1 MERKSGKRNL
11 TEAEKSLWDRAV
23 EKTAPLKPPLSPF
36 VQMLEPT
43 KHRPL
48 PMPATLRSFRIG
60 EVSGEPRKI
69 KALQPDLTMQPTRTS
84 PNMDKKNFDR
94 LKKGKLQVDGRIDL
108 HGMTLAQAHPALN
121 GFIRGSHA
129 SGKRLLLV
137 ITGKGTTTYDNNS
150 VMPTRRGVLKQQVP
164 QWLAMAPLAPLILQ
178 VTQATQKHGGGG
190 AYYVYLRRQR

>member
-1 MERKSGKRNL
+1 MARKPGKRNL
-11 TEAEKSLWDRAV
+11 TEAEKSLWDRAI
-23 EKTAPLKPPLSPF
+23 EKTEPLKTPTRPF
-36 VQMLEPT
+36 VQMLKPT
-43 KHRPL
+43 KRRPL
-48 PMPATLRSFRIG
+48 PMPADLRSFRVG
-60 EVSGEPRKI
+60 EISGKPNKI
-69 KALQPDLTMQPTRTS
+69 NALLPVTDTKPAKTS
-84 PNMDKKNFDR
+84 PNMDKKNYDR

-121 GFIRGSHA
+121 GFVRAAHA

-137 ITGKGTTTYDNNS
+137 ITGKGNTTYDDNS
-150 VMPTRRGVLKQQVP
+150 IMPTRRGVLKQQVP